1 MIPMSPMS
9 AKSIRALMASLLIG
23 AALVAG
29 CAKKP
34 VATPAPPPAPPQEA
48 APTPP
53 APPPPP
59 PAEPAPTP
67 PSLKSEDFQPAF
79 FDYDAYNLRDD
90 AKAALDRNAKLLRD
104 NPNVSVT
111 IEGHCDERGTVE
123 YNQALGERRAQA
135 ARDYLV
141 AAGIDASRINLIS
154 YGKERPFAA
163 GSDEA
168 SWQQNR
174 RAHFVVRAA
183 S

>member
-1 MIPMSPMS
+1 MRSQTFIDP
-9 AKSIRALMASLLIG
+9 KSIRAVMASLLIG
-23 AALVAG
+23 VALLTG

-34 VATPAPPPAPPQEA
+34 VATPAPPPAPPQET
-48 APTPP
+48 APPP
-53 APPPPP
+53 APTPPPP
-59 PAEPAPTP
+59 PAEPAPAP
-67 PSLKSEDFQPAF
+67 GVKSEDFQPAL
-79 FDYDAYNLRDD
+79 FDYDSYSLRDD
-90 AKAALDRNAKLLRD
+90 ARSALDKNAKLLRD
-104 NPNVSVT
+104 NAALSIT

-141 AAGIDASRINLIS
+141 AQGINASRINVIS
-154 YGKERPFAA
+154 YGKERPFAT

-174 RAHFVVRAA
+174 RAHFVVRA